1 MYLIS
6 LQRCELIIKNYPVGH
21 QAAAVIPLL
30 DLAQRQHGLYITK
43 KIIKM
48 TYNIRYVFFSL
59 MWSKLNVATILGHIL
74 LLD

>member
-30 DLAQRQHGLYITK
+30 DLAQRQHGLYITQ

-48 TYNIRYVFFSL
+48 TYNIRYVFFLSCEA
-59 MWSKLNVATILGHIL
+59 N
-74 LLD
+74 